1 MATEDQL
8 QAIQTILER
17 EIACHYLEL
26 VNRAYVECGILS
38 SQTKSACTI
47 LTATN
52 VVESRI
58 SQVRSQKPRE
68 ISFIYLR
75 NLPQNKVSRVIKS
88 KGQLMAKHYDLSEEI
103 GHHGEKIV
111 VRACESLG
119 YNEIERRKE
128 KHGQADIGIAKHD
141 IDVWAKHPTGGYY
154 QNIEV
159 KNRRDPLKDPELSSI
174 VRTTSIAKD
183 RWNLEIRPAA
193 VTVFAHTTTR
203 NTAGVLR
210 VPIAFSDGIYV
221 PEERRDLYEALNR
234 QLALNVII
242 SNEPTHLLRDRIE
255 KHIMNYQ
262 Y

>member
-1 MATEDQL
+1 LATEDQL
-8 QAIQTILER
+8 QAIRAILER

-26 VNRAYVECGILS
+26 VNRAYAEYSISS

-52 VVESRI
+52 IVESRV
-58 SQVRSQKPRE
+58 SQVRSQNPRE

-75 NLPQNKVSRVIKS
+75 KQPQNEVNSIIES

-111 VRACESLG
+111 VKACENLG
-119 YNEIERRKE
+119 YSEIERRKE

-159 KNRRDPLKDPELSSI
+159 KNRRDPLKEPELSSI
-174 VRTTSIAKD
+174 VRTTSIARD
-183 RWNLEIRPAA
+183 RWNLEIKPAA

-203 NTAGVLR
+203 HTAGVLR

-221 PEERRDLYEALNR
+221 PEEHRDLYEALNR

-242 SNEPTHLLRDRIE
+242 SNEPTDLLRDRME
-255 KHIMNYQ
+255 RHVMNYQ

>member
-8 QAIQTILER
+8 KAIRTILER

-26 VNRAYVECGILS
+26 VNRAYAEYSISS
-38 SQTKSACTI
+38 SQTRSACTI

-52 VVESRI
+52 IIGSRI
-58 SQVRSQKPRE
+58 SQVGSRNPRE

-75 NLPQNKVSRVIKS
+75 NQPQNEVNTIVDS
-88 KGQLMAKHYDLSEEI
+88 KGRLMGEHYDRSEEI

-111 VRACESLG
+111 VKTCESLG
-119 YNEIERRKE
+119 YTEIERRKE
-128 KHGQADIGIAKHD
+128 KHGPVDIGIAKHD
-141 IDVWAKHPTGGYY
+141 IDIWAKHPTGGYY

-183 RWNLEIRPAA
+183 RWNLEIKPAA

-203 NTAGVLR
+203 HTASILR

-221 PEERRDLYEALNR
+221 PEEHRDLYEALNR

-242 SNEPTHLLRDRIE
+242 SNGPTALLRDRVERYIV
-255 KHIMNYQ
+255 NYQ